1 MRTPKR
7 PRTSRLAPLLRST
20 SVLLCLLAIPAASS
34 AQARLD
40 PGSLTRI
47 TSPRAQFG
55 HDIGDDYFLANYS
68 QMIDYWQKLDR
79 ESNRMKMVRIGTTAE
94 GRPIWMAIITSPE
107 NHAKLARYQEISR
120 RLALAE
126 NLTDAQAH
134 SLASEGKA
142 VVWIDGG
149 LHATEVLG
157 AQQLIQTVYELVSKT
172 DPETIRFLRDDIIL
186 AVPANPDG
194 QELVSNWYM
203 RESDTLKRTTSRLP
217 RLYHKYAGHDN
228 NRDSYMA
235 SQPET
240 QAMDSILFRAWY
252 PQIMYNHHQTGPI
265 GTVIFA
271 PPFRDPFNYN
281 YDPLVPME
289 LDLVGAAMHSR
300 FVAEGK
306 PGATMRSGSGYS
318 TWWNGG
324 LRTTVYF
331 HNMIGLLTEA
341 IGNPTP
347 MEIPLVPEKLLPK
360 GDLPMPIQPQKW
372 HFAQSIA
379 YELTANRAVLDVA
392 SRYRETF
399 LYNIYQMGRNS
410 IRRGNTDTW
419 TITPRKVA
427 ALQAAMPQDTA
438 RPQGGDAGGGGGGGR
453 PQVTTPADLAT
464 YTSIMR
470 NPADRDPRGYI
481 VPADQPD
488 FLTATKFVN
497 ALIKTGI
504 SVQRATSA
512 FTVNGK
518 NYPAGSFVVRTAQ
531 AFRPHVMDMFEPQ
544 DHPNDI
550 PYPGGPP
557 TPPYDNAGWTLAY
570 QMGVQ
575 FDRILDP
582 FGGPFVPVVG
592 FAKPAVPRVAS
603 AVAGYALSHSVN
615 DAFIAVNRLLARGEQ
630 VFTLTAPLSIN
641 GKTYDIGTFYIP
653 AKPTTAPIL
662 TQLAEEKGLKFDPFD
677 TEVSSSSLKRVRPAR
692 IALWDQYGGA
702 ITSGWARFILEQF
715 EFPYQIVYPPAL
727 NAGNLI
733 AKFDVLILPD
743 GVTFGRPGARAGP
756 RVNPEDV
763 PAEFRDRVGAMTIA
777 ETVPQLLQFLNAGG
791 TILAIGSATD
801 LGIRL
806 QLPIANA
813 LVDSTGRSLPRNR
826 FYVPG
831 SILSMRVDTTLA
843 LAEGL
848 RPVTDFYY
856 DNAPAFRLLP
866 AAAERGVKKVVW
878 IEGPAPLRS
887 GWAWGQRYLS
897 GVTEVLQA
905 PIGKGMLVL
914 FGPDPYFRSQPHGT
928 FKLLFNGL
936 LYRNELGD

>member
-1 MRTPKR
+1 MRSLKSAT
-7 PRTSRLAPLLRST
+7 LLF
-20 SVLLCLLAIPAASS
+20 LCLLAILAATT
-34 AQARLD
+34 AQARIG
-40 PGSLTRI
+40 PTTPARV
-47 TSPRAQFG
+47 TTPRAQFG
-55 HDIGDDYFLANYS
+55 HDIGDDYFLANYT
-68 QMIDYWQKLDR
+68 QMIDYWRKLDR
-79 ESNRMKMVRIGTTAE
+79 ESDRMKLVRIGTTAE
-94 GRPIWMAIITSPE
+94 GRPMWMAIITSPE

-134 SLASEGKA
+134 SLASEGKS

-149 LHATEVLG
+149 LHASEVLG
-157 AQQLIQTVYELVSKT
+157 AQQLIQTVYELVSKS
-172 DPETIRFLRDDIIL
+172 DPETLRFLRDDIIL

-203 RESDTLKRTTSRLP
+203 READTLKRTTSRLP
-217 RLYHKYAGHDN
+217 RLYQKYAGHDN

-347 MEIPLVPEKLLPK
+347 MEIPLVPDKLLPK

-392 SRYRETF
+392 SRYRETL

-410 IRRGNTDTW
+410 IRRGSTDTW

-427 ALQAAMPQDTA
+427 ALQAAFPQDSS
-438 RPQGGDAGGGGGGGR
+438 RPQGGDAGGGGGGR
-453 PQVTTPADLAT
+453 PQTTSPADMAT
-464 YTSIMR
+464 YVSIMR

-481 VPADQPD
+481 IPADQPD

-504 SVQRATSA
+504 TVQRASAA
-512 FTVNGK
+512 FTVGGK
-518 NYPAGSFVVRTAQ
+518 NYPAGSYVVKAAQ
-531 AFRPHVMDMFEPQ
+531 AFRPHVLDMFEPQ
-544 DHPNDI
+544 DHPNDF

-575 FDRILDP
+575 FDRILEP
-582 FGGPFVPVVG
+582 FGGPFTRVAG
-592 FAKPAVPRVAS
+592 FAKPPERPRQPFH
-603 AVAGYALSHSVN
+603 AVAGVDLEGPERRTPLGLHGEPEVGWGRGQPAIDGGRVGLAVERVVQLDRRQARAVEPEQAVAA
-615 DAFIAVNRLLARGEQ
+615 DAGWIEARRPVRVGEAARPGPQ
-630 VFTLTAPLSIN
+630 STGHGPQAP
-641 GKTYDIGTFYIP
+641 
-653 AKPTTAPIL
+653 A
-662 TQLAEEKGLKFDPFD
+662 
-677 TEVSSSSLKRVRPAR
+677 
-692 IALWDQYGGA
+692 GG
-702 ITSGWARFILEQF
+702 Q
-715 EFPYQIVYPPAL
+715 PP
-727 NAGNLI
+727 
-733 AKFDVLILPD
+733 
-743 GVTFGRPGARAGP
+743 GRPRAGLSRP
-756 RVNPEDV
+756 SRC
-763 PAEFRDRVGAMTIA
+763 R
-777 ETVPQLLQFLNAGG
+777 
-791 TILAIGSATD
+791 
-801 LGIRL
+801 
-806 QLPIANA
+806 
-813 LVDSTGRSLPRNR
+813 RS
-826 FYVPG
+826 
-831 SILSMRVDTTLA
+831 
-843 LAEGL
+843 
-848 RPVTDFYY
+848 
-856 DNAPAFRLLP
+856 
-866 AAAERGVKKVVW
+866 
-878 IEGPAPLRS
+878 
-887 GWAWGQRYLS
+887 
-897 GVTEVLQA
+897 
-905 PIGKGMLVL
+905 
-914 FGPDPYFRSQPHGT
+914 HGCRT
-928 FKLLFNGL
+928 P
-936 LYRNELGD
+936 

>member
-1 MRTPKR
+1 MQ
-7 PRTSRLAPLLRST
+7 RLKSTALLLS
-20 SVLLCLLAIPAASS
+20 LLAVPATAT
-34 AQARLD
+34 AQA
-40 PGSLTRI
+40 RI

-55 HDIGDDYFLANYS
+55 HDIGDDYFLANYT
-68 QMIDYWQKLDR
+68 QMIEYWQKLDR
-79 ESNRMKMVRIGTTAE
+79 ESDRMTMVRIGTTAE
-94 GRPIWMAIITSPE
+94 GRPMWMAIITSPE
-107 NHAKLARYQEISR
+107 NHRRLARYQEISR

-134 SLASEGKA
+134 ALAVEGKA

-149 LHATEVLG
+149 LHASEVLG
-157 AQQLIQTVYELVSKT
+157 AQQLIQTVYELVSRT
-172 DPETIRFLRDDIIL
+172 DPETLRFLRDDIIL
-186 AVPANPDG
+186 CVPANPDG
-194 QELVSNWYM
+194 QDLVSNWYM
-203 RESDTLKRTTSRLP
+203 READTLKRSTSRLP
-217 RLYHKYAGHDN
+217 RLYQKYAGHDN

-281 YDPLVPME
+281 FDPLVPME
-289 LDLVGAAMHSR
+289 LDLVGAAMQSR

-306 PGATMRSGSGYS
+306 PGATMRSGSNYS

-347 MEIPLVPEKLLPK
+347 MEIPLVAERLLPK

-372 HFAQSIA
+372 HFAQSMA

-392 SRYRETF
+392 SRYRETL

-410 IRRGNTDTW
+410 IRRGSTDTW

-427 ALQAAMPQDTA
+427 ALQAALSQDTVRQA
-438 RPQGGDAGGGGGGGR
+438 GGDAGGGGGAGGR
-453 PQVTTPADLAT
+453 PQTTSPAEMAA
-464 YTSIMR
+464 YVGIMR
-470 NPADRDPRGYI
+470 NPQDRDPRGYI
-481 VPADQPD
+481 IPANQPD
-488 FLTATKFVN
+488 FLTAVKFVN

-504 SVQRATSA
+504 AVHRATAPFSVA
-512 FTVNGK
+512 GRD
-518 NYPAGSFVVRTAQ
+518 YPAGSFVVRTAQ
-531 AFRPHVMDMFEPQ
+531 AFRPHVLDMFEPQ

-575 FDRILDP
+575 FTRVLDP

-592 FAKPAVPRVAS
+592 FAKPPEQRVAAAIAAYS
-603 AVAGYALSHSVN
+603 LSHSVN
-615 DAFIAVNRLLARGEQ
+615 DAFIAVNRLLARGED
-630 VFTLTAPLSIN
+630 VYTLTSPLSIN
-641 GKTYDIGTFYIP
+641 GKTYDVGTFYIP
-653 AKPTTAPIL
+653 AKPTTAPIIA
-662 TQLAEEKGLKFDPFD
+662 QIAAEKGLDFDPFD
-677 TEVSSSSLKRVRPAR
+677 TEVSSATLRRVRPAR

-715 EFPYQIVYPPAL
+715 EFPYEIVFPPTL
-727 NAGNLI
+727 DAGNLI
-733 AKFDVLILPD
+733 SKFDVLILPD
-743 GVTFGRPGARAGP
+743 GASFARPNARSGP
-756 RVNPEDV
+756 RISPEDV
-763 PAEFRDRVGAMTIA
+763 PAEYRDRVGNMTVSKTI
-777 ETVPQLLQFLNAGG
+777 PQLLEFLNAGG

-801 LGIRL
+801 IGIQL

-813 LVDSTGRSLPRNR
+813 LTDSTGRALPRSR

-831 SILSMRVDTTLA
+831 SILSMRVDTTTA
-843 LAEGL
+843 LAQGM

-866 AAAERGVKKVVW
+866 AAEPRGIRRIAW
-878 IEGPAPLRS
+878 IDDATPLRS
-887 GWAWGQRYLS
+887 GWAWGQKYLN

-905 PIGKGMLVL
+905 PVGKGMLVL
-914 FGPDPYFRSQPHGT
+914 YGPDPYFRSQPHGT
-928 FKLLFNGL
+928 FKILFNGL
-936 LYRNELGD
+936 LYRTSLGD

>member
-1 MRTPKR
+1 MQ
-7 PRTSRLAPLLRST
+7 RLTST
-20 SVLLCLLAIPAASS
+20 SFLLWLLAFPATLP
-34 AQARLD
+34 AQ
-40 PGSLTRI
+40 TRI
-47 TSPRAQFG
+47 TSPRTQFG
-55 HDIGDDYFLANYS
+55 HNIGDDYFLVNYT
-68 QMIDYWQKLDR
+68 QMIDYWRKLDR
-79 ESNRMKMVRIGTTAE
+79 ESGRMKMVRIGTTAE
-94 GRPIWMAIITSPE
+94 GRPMWMAIITSPE
-107 NHAKLARYQEISR
+107 NHKKLARYQEISR
-120 RLALAE
+120 RLALAGD
-126 NLTDAQAH
+126 LSDAQART
-134 SLASEGKA
+134 LASEGRA

-149 LHATEVLG
+149 LHASEILG
-157 AQQLIQTVYELVSKT
+157 AQQLIETVYELVSRT
-172 DPETIRFLRDDIIL
+172 DPETMRFLRDDIIL
-186 AVPANPDG
+186 CVPANPDG
-194 QELVSNWYM
+194 QDLVSNWYM
-203 RESDTLKRTTSRLP
+203 READTLKRTTSRLP
-217 RLYHKYAGHDN
+217 RLYQKYAGHDN

-281 YDPLVPME
+281 FDPLVPME
-289 LDLVGAAMHSR
+289 LDLVGAAMQSR

-372 HFAQSIA
+372 HFAQSMA

-392 SRYRETF
+392 SRYRETL

-427 ALQAAMPQDTA
+427 ALQAAIPTDSA

-453 PQVTTPADLAT
+453 ATTTSPEDLAK
-464 YTSIMR
+464 YSSIMR
-470 NPADRDPRGYI
+470 NPAERDPRGYI
-481 VPADQPD
+481 IPSDQPD

-504 SVQRATSA
+504 VVQRATA
-512 FTVNGK
+512 PFAVAGK
-518 NYPAGSFVVRTAQ
+518 SYPPNSYVVQLAQ
-531 AFRPHVMDMFEPQ
+531 AFRPHILDMFEPQ

-582 FGGPFVPVVG
+582 FSGPFTPIVG
-592 FAKPAVPRVAS
+592 FAKPPVSRVVSS
-603 AVAGYALSHSVN
+603 ATGYALSHSLN
-615 DAFIAVNRLLARGEQ
+615 DAFAAVNRLLARGEE
-630 VFTLTAPLSIN
+630 VYTLSTPLTIN
-641 GKTYDIGTFYIP
+641 GRSYDEGTFYIP
-653 AKPTTAPIL
+653 AKSTTVPIIS
-662 TQLAEEKGLKFDPFD
+662 QLAAEKGIVFDPL
-677 TEVSSSSLKRVRPAR
+677 TSAVASESLKRIQPAR

-715 EFPYQIVYPPAL
+715 EFPYQIVYPPSL
-727 NAGNLI
+727 DAGNLI
-733 AKFDVLILPD
+733 SKFDVLILPD
-743 GVTFGRPGARAGP
+743 GVSFGRPNPRGGAP
-756 RVNPEDV
+756 RINPEDV
-763 PAEFRDRVGAMTIA
+763 PPEYRDRVGTMTPARTI
-777 ETVPQLLQFLNAGG
+777 PQLLEFLNAGG

-801 LGIRL
+801 LAIQL
-806 QLPIANA
+806 QLPLTNA
-813 LVDSTGRSLPRNR
+813 LVDSTGRALPRNR

-831 SILSMRVDTTLA
+831 SILSMRVDTTAA
-843 LAEGL
+843 LAQGV

-866 AAAERGVKKVVW
+866 GAEARGIKRVAW
-878 IEGPAPLRS
+878 IDGPTPLRS
-887 GWAWGQRYLS
+887 GWAWGQKYLS

-905 PIGKGMLVL
+905 PVGKGMLVL
-914 FGPDPYFRSQPHGT
+914 YGPDPYFRSQPHGT

-936 LYRNELGD
+936 LYRTALGE